1 MTEIKQN
8 IVLNFLPLNEQEFSF
23 TVFRRKVKHQ
33 EKKWDNNV
41 KSYKLPQNQDDTDN
55 YVSYWVS
62 FNEFENSEPFTV
74 KASTNIYL
82 SEWYIYFLI
91 HQKLSAQQ
99 SVTQYN
105 HRSDFNE
112 LRTYFEIERY
122 SEGVKTIWL
131 EPFHLKKNQKFGFL
145 IGFRFFLNKNQQF
158 NKRVQQL
165 SFSLDNDGRS
175 NKNFHIDIF
184 NYLKRFIGTLNTHLN
199 PIANNIS
206 ISNSFEPIES
216 DLLATKIYEFGSG
229 KTSNSQF
236 NGIMSNG
243 PFQHVSNNVQYVFL
257 FREVEK
263 SLMIELM
270 KALNG
275 DKYNTFKGLE
285 KFKLPRITPK
295 VNLIAIRISS
305 FNDEEI
311 ERAITEIPK
320 QGNRIVISV
329 FPRSEERFYYTL
341 KNRCLKENILL
352 QVVHNETIQNEY
364 IFKWSVS
371 SIGLQIFSKLGGTPW
386 LVKSSQQ
393 KTLMIGIARSQ
404 DFDEESREIKRFYAY
419 SVLIESTGKF
429 VSIQPLAN
437 NDSEDNYLKSIAENI
452 ATIINNNKAK
462 YSKIVFHL
470 PYKIKQEEID
480 KIKHS
485 IQSAESNLEITLIK
499 INDSSKYYGFN
510 KNANSLVPYES
521 TYAKISGNSYL
532 LWTEGLNYHDNRP
545 IKRYANP
552 IFIEFLHSTKKDII
566 HKDYLQELLNLSGAN
581 YRGFNAKSLPVSVFY
596 PKLIS
601 EFNKHFSELSLEN
614 IVTENNKPWFL

>member
-82 SEWYIYFLI
+82 SEWYIHFLL

-105 HRSDFNE
+105 HRSVFNE

-341 KNRCLKENILL
+341 KNRCLKDNILL
-352 QVVHNETIQNEY
+352 QVIHNETILNEY

-386 LVKSSQQ
+386 LVKSTQQ
-393 KTLMIGIARSQ
+393 KTLMIGVGHSQ
-404 DFDEESREIKRFYAY
+404 SRDPETNQIQRFYAY
-419 SVLIESTGKF
+419 SVLVESTGKF
-429 VSIQPLAN
+429 VSIKPLAN
-437 NDSEDNYLKSIAENI
+437 HSDKSEYLNEIANNVGALIEENQS
-452 ATIINNNKAK
+452 

-480 KIKHS
+480 IIKNA
-485 IQSAESNLEITLIK
+485 IQQKNNAVEVTLIR
-499 INDSSKYYGFN
+499 INDTSKFLGFN
-510 KNANSLVPYES
+510 TLQNSLAPYES
-521 TYAKISGNSYL
+521 TFAALSFHEFL
-532 LWTEGLNYHDNRP
+532 VWTEGLNFHSPNAN
-545 IKRYANP
+545 KRYAHP
-552 IFIEFLHSTKKDII
+552 LFIEFLYPKGNEVNHSE
-566 HKDYLQELLNLSGAN
+566 HLQEILNLSGAN
-581 YRGFNAKSLPVSVFY
+581 FRGFNAKALPVSLFY

-601 EFNKHFSELSLEN
+601 EFNKNFNDFDLEQV
-614 IVTENNKPWFL
+614 ITDNNKPWFL